1 MSKLRRPDPRYYQIT
16 VLTLLL
22 VYGIFGLDF
31 EVTAGRT
38 LAILGA
44 ALGAQYVCGRL
55 AGLPS
60 FDPKSALISG
70 LSLCLLLRT
79 ASLPLAALTAA
90 SSIASKFGLR
100 FAGKHVFN
108 PTNFGLAAM
117 MLVTGSVWVSPGQWG
132 SLAWFGF
139 LMASLGGLVVYR
151 SSRSDVTLAFIGF
164 YGAVLFGR
172 ALFLGQPLTIP
183 WHQLQS
189 GAFLLFSFFM
199 ISDPKTT
206 PDSRRGRI
214 LFALL
219 VALGTGAVHFVLYR
233 PSGLIW
239 SLFFLSPAVPL
250 IDRILPGERYQWE
263 RTHPP
268 TSLPRKGASHEKV
281 FARVAGSPGTGRLLV
296 HQ

>member
-1 MSKLRRPDPRYYQIT
+1 MSKQSRPDPRSYQIT

-22 VYGIFGLDF
+22 LYGIFGLDF

-44 ALGAQYVCGRL
+44 ALTAQYACGRL
-55 AGLPS
+55 AGVPS

-79 ASLPLAALTAA
+79 GSVLLAGLTAA
-90 SSIASKFGLR
+90 STIASKFGLR

-108 PTNFGLAAM
+108 PTNFGLAFM
-117 MLVTGSVWVSPGQWG
+117 MLASGNVWVSPGQWG
-132 SLAWFGF
+132 SMAWFGF

-164 YGAVLFGR
+164 YGSLLLGR
-172 ALFLGQPLTIP
+172 AVFLGQPLTIP

-199 ISDPKTT
+199 NSDPKTT

-219 VALGTGAVHFVLYR
+219 VALGAGAVHFVLYR

-263 RTHPP
+263 RAHPP
-268 TSLPRKGASHEKV
+268 TSLVSKGASHEKV
-281 FARVAGSPGTGRLLV
+281 VDSLAGSPCTGRLLV